1 MGCFSSRYISI
12 LETCFKCLKSLDLSE
27 VKCFMNLFR
36 KIGRGLTVVAMA
48 PLVGLEKRERDRRLE
63 ERLKRSEQ
71 KRSNNTIT
79 KRN

>member
-1 MGCFSSRYISI
+1 
-12 LETCFKCLKSLDLSE
+12 
-27 VKCFMNLFR
+27 MNLFR

-71 KRSNNTIT
+71 KRSKIENFVS
-79 KRN
+79 